1 MDIDLPSHI
10 SISLGNIRTNF
21 HPSRYAT
28 FIRSLNRLDRLN
40 IHAETRKK
48 KERESKRLK
57 NKAGIEKC
65 KENNRGAVSWS
76 RISRLNVIKSS

>member
-48 KERESKRLK
+48 KKE
-57 NKAGIEKC
+57 KA
-65 KENNRGAVSWS
+65 RG
-76 RISRLNVIKSS
+76 

>member
-10 SISLGNIRTNF
+10 SMSFGNIRTNF

-28 FIRSLNRLDRLN
+28 FIRPLNRLDRLN

-48 KERESKRLK
+48 EKGKKGERE
-57 NKAGIEKC
+57 KA
-65 KENNRGAVSWS
+65 RG
-76 RISRLNVIKSS
+76 